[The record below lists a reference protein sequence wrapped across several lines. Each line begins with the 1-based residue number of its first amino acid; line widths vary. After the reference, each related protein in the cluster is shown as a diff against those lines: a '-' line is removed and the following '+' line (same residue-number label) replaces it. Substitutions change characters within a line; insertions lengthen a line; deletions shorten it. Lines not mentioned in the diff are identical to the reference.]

1 MSKISIN
8 GHTYTMKELSAMEL
22 EYYASKHLAD
32 NPVVEDTQFDV
43 DAIVA
48 WAWSKYADMVDEGLW
63 QNASIFLQNTLKRLE
78 ETWECLDGFH
88 GTNH

>member
-8 GHTYTMKELSAMEL
+8 GHTYTMEELSAMEL
-22 EYYASKHLAD
+22 EYYASKHLAN

-48 WAWSKYADMVDEGLW
+48 WAWSKYADMVDEG
-63 QNASIFLQNTLKRLE
+63 SIFLQSTLKRLE

>member
-8 GHTYTMKELSAMEL
+8 GHTYTMEELSAMEL
-22 EYYASKHLAD
+22 EYYASKHLTN

-43 DAIVA
+43 DAIVS
-48 WAWSKYADMVDEGLW
+48 WAWSKYADMVEEGYW
-63 QNASIFLQNTLKRLE
+63 QNASIFLQNTLHRLE

-88 GTNH
+88 NRQ

>member
-8 GHTYTMKELSAMEL
+8 GHTYTMEELSAMEL

-43 DAIVA
+43 DAIIA
-48 WAWSKYADMVDEGLW
+48 WAWAKYADMVEEGYW
-63 QNASIFLQNTLKRLE
+63 ANANIFLGNTLKKIE
-78 ETWECLDGFH
+78 ETRECLNDYH
-88 GTNH
+88 SAN